1 MSSLFTSKENSF
13 EVHEFEV
20 PVNSNT
26 ISKQDSIDSQ
36 VAPQKCQ
43 FWQKM
48 SPTTKV
54 ILIIILCGIGLTIV
68 SFSTC
73 LIGRHVKFCPL
84 PNYR

>member
-1 MSSLFTSKENSF
+1 MEDSKENNF
-13 EVHEFEV
+13 EVHEFKV
-20 PVNSNT
+20 PVNSNK
-26 ISKQDSIDSQ
+26 ISKQDSIDSG

-48 SPTTKV
+48 SPATQA
-54 ILIIILCGIGLTIV
+54 ILILILCGIGLTIV

>member
-1 MSSLFTSKENSF
+1 MEDSKENNF
-13 EVHEFEV
+13 EVHEFKV

-26 ISKQDSIDSQ
+26 ISKQDSIDSR

-48 SPTTKV
+48 SPTTKA
-54 ILIIILCGIGLTIV
+54 ILILILCGIGLTIV